1 MLLLLYI
8 IQLQTYHV
16 DIYEQAEW
24 HDHRME
30 LNAGRDEEKEE
41 LEAELAQRHGGTCNE
56 S

>member
-1 MLLLLYI
+1 MS
-8 IQLQTYHV
+8 TYA
-16 DIYEQAEW
+16 QAEW